1 MARPGRIVRDEHTDR
16 LFQALKTMET
26 PDEFYAFFKDLC
38 TANEMIAMKQRFW
51 VAELLEAGYV
61 YSDIVELTGAST
73 ATISRVNRCLQT
85 GENGG
90 YELALERRKQW
101 DKQK

>member
-1 MARPGRIVRDEHTDR
+1 MPRPGRVIRDEHTDR

-26 PDEFYAFFKDLC
+26 PDELYKFFRDLC
-38 TANEMIAMKQRFW
+38 TNNELIAMKQRFW
-51 VAELLEAGYV
+51 VAELLDSGYV
-61 YSDIVELTGAST
+61 YSDIVEMTGAST

-90 YELALERRKQW
+90 YEIALERRNRW
-101 DKQK
+101 DKQE